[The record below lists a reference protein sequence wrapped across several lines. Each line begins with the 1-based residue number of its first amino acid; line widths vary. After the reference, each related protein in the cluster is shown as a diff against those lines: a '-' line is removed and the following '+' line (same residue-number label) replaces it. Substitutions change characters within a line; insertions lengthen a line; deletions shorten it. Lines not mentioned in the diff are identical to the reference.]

1 MRGEAMTASIGER
14 VAVLAVAAAL
24 VAAVVIPLRIES
36 GRRDARESSI
46 RTLELTG
53 LMRQGIWTDERVTAA
68 NAWRDDFQPAR
79 PVLVVGEPVRLRLA
93 SADVVHA
100 FALPDLGVAPV
111 EVYPGRPV
119 EVVVVPREAG
129 VFAFYC
135 TTVCGD
141 AHFGMRGVV
150 QVVESPG
157 VQVAESPGVAAA
169 SIPATPGRDYW
180 RADAPADDAGMVAR
194 GAWIFRRQGCVTC
207 HGEGAAG
214 GVANPGA
221 MNATVPALAD
231 LARRTF
237 LFTSADA
244 ASLVRALEQGP
255 LTALDQAPEIP
266 LYAVVKKQYLATH
279 QLVASGRV
287 AAPMDPTSPP
297 PPLEMPA
304 WGARLTGRDIDSVL
318 AYLLTL
324 SQDRTATAAAGPGST
339 TSKE

>member
-1 MRGEAMTASIGER
+1 MTASVGEK
-14 VAVLAVAAAL
+14 VATLAVVAAL
-24 VAAVVIPLRIES
+24 VAAVVVPLRIETA
-36 GRRDARESSI
+36 RRAARETSL

-68 NAWRDDFQPAR
+68 NVWRDDFRPAR

-119 EVVVVPREAG
+119 EVVVVPRVAG
-129 VFAFYC
+129 VFPYYC

-141 AHFGMRGVV
+141 AHFAMRGVV

-157 VQVAESPGVAAA
+157 VQIGGVSGIAVA
-169 SIPATPGRDYW
+169 SIPATPGHEYW
-180 RADAPADDAGMVAR
+180 RAEPPTDDAGMVAR

-214 GVANPGA
+214 GVASPGA

-237 LFTSADA
+237 LFSPADA

-255 LTALDQAPEIP
+255 LTALDQTPEIP
-266 LYAVVKKQYLATH
+266 LYAVVKKQYLATQ

>member
-1 MRGEAMTASIGER
+1 
-14 VAVLAVAAAL
+14 VA
-24 VAAVVIPLRIES
+24 IPLRIEAA
-36 GRRDARESSI
+36 RHEAREASI

-53 LMRQGIWTDERVTAA
+53 LMRQGVWTDESVTAA
-68 NAWRDDFQPAR
+68 NSWRRDFRPAR
-79 PVLVVGEPVRLRLA
+79 PVLVVGEPVRIRLT

-100 FALPDLGVAPV
+100 FGIPDFGVAPV
-111 EVYPGRPV
+111 EVYPGRHV
-119 EVVVVPREAG
+119 EMVVVPREVG
-129 VFAFYC
+129 TFPFYC

-141 AHFGMRGVV
+141 AHFAMRGVV
-150 QVVESPG
+150 QVVEAPG
-157 VQVAESPGVAAA
+157 AG
-169 SIPATPGRDYW
+169 ATPPPEQPGGEYW
-180 RADAPADDAGMVAR
+180 RAEAPRADAGMVAR
-194 GAWIFRRQGCVTC
+194 GAWLFRRQGCITC
-207 HGEGAAG
+207 HGEEATG

-221 MNATVPALAD
+221 MNANVPALAD

-237 LFTSADA
+237 LFTPSDA

-279 QLVASGRV
+279 QLVASGRF
-287 AAPMDPTSPP
+287 AAPMDPTSLP

-324 SQDRTATAAAGPGST
+324 SQDRAAITAADPGSRT
-339 TSKE
+339 VEGVKP